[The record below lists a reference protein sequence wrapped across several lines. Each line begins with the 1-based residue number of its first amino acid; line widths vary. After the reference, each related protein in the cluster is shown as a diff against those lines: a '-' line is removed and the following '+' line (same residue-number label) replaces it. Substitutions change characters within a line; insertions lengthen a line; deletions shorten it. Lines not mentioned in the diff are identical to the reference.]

1 MLSALEA
8 GMKMDATRRYPSISG
23 YLMVDIGVLL
33 GVGVPT
39 ILSYCRSRSHRH
51 ASSSSSSAAAMIFCV
66 LARGKRDHVLCC
78 VWRELREMAGASVP
92 KGDSAVD
99 STQIPYTWHR
109 SSFEQAK
116 K

>member
-1 MLSALEA
+1 
-8 GMKMDATRRYPSISG
+8 MKMDATRRYPSISG

-66 LARGKRDHVLCC
+66 LARGKSVVLC
-78 VWRELREMAGASVP
+78 LAGTSRNGGSESIQQLLDSDSLHVASIV
-92 KGDSAVD
+92 V
-99 STQIPYTWHR
+99 
-109 SSFEQAK
+109 
-116 K
+116 